1 MGGFALAARSP
12 AEFAVGIVNRAQ
24 ELDENRRLLDG
35 PKARERRSERV
46 QIVLS
51 QQTHGNDTVLGHG

>member
-1 MGGFALAARSP
+1 MGGLVLARP
-12 AEFAVGIVNRAQ
+12 MAEFTIGIVDRPQ
-24 ELDENRRLLDG
+24 QFDENRRLFNG

-51 QQTHGNDTVLGHG
+51 QQTHGNDTILGHG

>member
-1 MGGFALAARSP
+1 MT
-12 AEFAVGIVNRAQ
+12 EFTVGIVDRPQ
-24 ELDENRRLLDG
+24 QLDENRRLLDG

-51 QQTHGNDTVLGHG
+51 QQTHGNDTILWHG

>member
-1 MGGFALAARSP
+1 MCGFVLARP
-12 AEFAVGIVNRAQ
+12 MTEFTIGIVDRPQ
-24 ELDENRRLLDG
+24 QLDENRRLFHG

-51 QQTHGNDTVLGHG
+51 QQTHGNDTIPWHG

>member
-1 MGGFALAARSP
+1 MT
-12 AEFAVGIVNRAQ
+12 EFTVGIVDRPQ
-24 ELDENRRLLDG
+24 QLDENRRLLDG